1 MDSGVPIRTN
11 CGVSAYR
18 CDMIEFFTVLILTY
32 HIQGE
37 AHHTTVI
44 YDTEDRCQEAMDRG
58 VMLPL
63 YDQLYDLYG
72 NDMMLRCYVT
82 EEISKYPIRPRL
94 KPSIGQMPEP
104 KEENN

>member
-1 MDSGVPIRTN
+1 
-11 CGVSAYR
+11 
-18 CDMIEFFTVLILTY
+18 MIEFFTALILTY

-37 AHHTTVI
+37 AHHTTVL

-72 NDMMLRCYVT
+72 NDTMMRCYVT

-94 KPSIGQMPEP
+94 KPSIKLGTSLTE
-104 KEENN
+104 EENN

>member
-1 MDSGVPIRTN
+1 
-11 CGVSAYR
+11 
-18 CDMIEFFTVLILTY
+18 MIEFFTVLILTY

-58 VMLPL
+58 VMMPL
-63 YDQLYDLYG
+63 YEQLYDLYG
-72 NDMMLRCYVT
+72 NDMILRCYVT
-82 EEISKYPIRPRL
+82 DQVSAYIRPKAR
-94 KPSIGQMPEP
+94 PQIGQMPEP